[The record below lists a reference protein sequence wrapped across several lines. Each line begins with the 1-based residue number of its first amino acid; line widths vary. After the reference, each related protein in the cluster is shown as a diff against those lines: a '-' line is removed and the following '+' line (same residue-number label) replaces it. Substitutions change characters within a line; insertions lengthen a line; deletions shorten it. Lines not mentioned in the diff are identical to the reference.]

1 MPLLAFLVVALEL
14 VEALLSLEILR
25 RTGRGKDFVA
35 GHLDGSGCWFLWCL
49 EDLEVKHGILE
60 IGTPVSW
67 IYIRFRGGNQY
78 HQYNDIPMYWNT
90 CLIAAIF

>member
-35 GHLDGSGCWFLWCL
+35 GYLDGSVCF
-49 EDLEVKHGILE
+49 E

-67 IYIRFRGGNQY
+67 IYVRFPGGVTSITM
-78 HQYNDIPMYWNT
+78 YNDIPLYLEHLFDSRSVLSN
-90 CLIAAIF
+90 